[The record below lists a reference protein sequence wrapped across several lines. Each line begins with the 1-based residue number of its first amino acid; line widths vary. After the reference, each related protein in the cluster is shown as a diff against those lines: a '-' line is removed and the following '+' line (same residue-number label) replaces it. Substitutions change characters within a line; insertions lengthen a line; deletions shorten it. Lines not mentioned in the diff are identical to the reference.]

1 VPYWASPKDCRAC
14 ALKPRCTKGQKR
26 IVTRNFF
33 EAEREHVRALKGT
46 EAFERSARERRRI
59 EMLFAHLKR
68 NLNSRRVRGI
78 TGAAD
83 EFLLAATKP
92 EEIGPIYRRAPG
104 NNGRQA
110 RLSRTIISLH
120 ETDLSISGYPHRD
133 RTQLSPLCGR
143 NPLPA
148 CSASAVARVFQRY
161 PRLMNCPV
169 ASVSDDRLSGKPR
182 RRPYP

>member
-68 NLNSRRVRGI
+68 NLNSRRLRGI

-120 ETDLSISGYPHRD
+120 ETDLSHQWISTSRP
-133 RTQLSPLCGR
+133 
-143 NPLPA
+143 N
-148 CSASAVARVFQRY
+148 SAVASLRPQSS
-161 PRLMNCPV
+161 PGMLRL
-169 ASVSDDRLSGKPR
+169 R
-182 RRPYP
+182 RRPSFSTVSKINELPRCLGVG